1 MNKPMLSLLV
11 LLSAASTAAFAQQQ
25 DMTLQQE
32 RDQMGADLEDN
43 RQQIGR
49 DINRIRESDA
59 SQNQT
64 QGINRGG
71 VQSDAVNPQPN
82 VPGTATPLAG
92 TGLPST
98 RDNMQQPSGG
108 AGTALHPAQPRLRA
122 RQVVPMETPA
132 RAASPRRVDWE
143 QMTVTVPPDPAVA
156 VRPQVAR
163 LVVRPGNLDR
173 C

>member
-82 VPGTATPLAG
+82 VPY
-92 TGLPST
+92 
-98 RDNMQQPSGG
+98 R
-108 AGTALHPAQPRLRA
+108 HPAGRSRLAQHRTICSSPAVVPDCPCTRRNPDRA
-122 RQVVPMETPA
+122 RRGA
-132 RAASPRRVDWE
+132 NGNASPGG
-143 QMTVTVPPDPAVA
+143 VTAGWI
-156 VRPQVAR
+156 
-163 LVVRPGNLDR
+163 GNR
-173 C
+173 

>member
-71 VQSDAVNPQPN
+71 RAERCDQSAAKRSRYRQP
-82 VPGTATPLAG
+82 PGSPTAHREAE
-92 TGLPST
+92 
-98 RDNMQQPSGG
+98 
-108 AGTALHPAQPRLRA
+108 TAKATQ
-122 RQVVPMETPA
+122 
-132 RAASPRRVDWE
+132 
-143 QMTVTVPPDPAVA
+143 
-156 VRPQVAR
+156 
-163 LVVRPGNLDR
+163 G
-173 C
+173 

>member
-32 RDQMGADLEDN
+32 RDQIGADLEDN

-49 DINRIRESDA
+49 DINRIRESGA

-82 VPGTATPLAG
+82 VPGTANPPAG
-92 TGLPST
+92 TGLPSAQ
-98 RDNMQQPSGG
+98 DNMQQPSGG
-108 AGTALHPAQPRLRA
+108 AGTAPAPGATQ
-122 RQVVPMETPA
+122 TPGTPGGA
-132 RAASPRRVDWE
+132 NGNASPGG
-143 QMTVTVPPDPAVA
+143 VTPPGGLGTDD
-156 VRPQVAR
+156 
-163 LVVRPGNLDR
+163 GNGAAGSSSGGAATGGPTGGAAGQP
-173 C
+173 

>member
-71 VQSDAVNPQPN
+71 VQSDAINPQPN
-82 VPGTATPLAG
+82 VPGTANPPAG
-92 TGLPST
+92 TGLPSAQ
-98 RDNMQQPSGG
+98 DNMQQPSGG
-108 AGTALHPAQPRLRA
+108 AGTAPAPGATQ
-122 RQVVPMETPA
+122 TPGTPGGA
-132 RAASPRRVDWE
+132 NGNANQGGVTPPGGIGTGSGNGAGGASSGGAASGGATGGAAGQR
-143 QMTVTVPPDPAVA
+143 
-156 VRPQVAR
+156 
-163 LVVRPGNLDR
+163 
-173 C
+173 

>member
-59 SQNQT
+59 
-64 QGINRGG
+64 
-71 VQSDAVNPQPN
+71 
-82 VPGTATPLAG
+82 LCE
-92 TGLPST
+92 T
-98 RDNMQQPSGG
+98 R
-108 AGTALHPAQPRLRA
+108 RA
-122 RQVVPMETPA
+122 DH
-132 RAASPRRVDWE
+132 S
-143 QMTVTVPPDPAVA
+143 
-156 VRPQVAR
+156 
-163 LVVRPGNLDR
+163 
-173 C
+173 

>member
-82 VPGTATPLAG
+82 VPGTATPGRDRPAQ
-92 TGLPST
+92 
-98 RDNMQQPSGG
+98 DNMQQPSGG

-156 VRPQVAR
+156 VRHGGPTG
-163 LVVRPGNLDR
+163 VRPGNLDR

>member
-82 VPGTATPLAG
+82 VPGTANPPGRSRLAQHPG
-92 TGLPST
+92 QYAAAQWWCRDCPCT
-98 RDNMQQPSGG
+98 RRNPDSGHARWCQWKRQPGRR
-108 AGTALHPAQPRLRA
+108 HPAG
-122 RQVVPMETPA
+122 
-132 RAASPRRVDWE
+132 WI
-143 QMTVTVPPDPAVA
+143 
-156 VRPQVAR
+156 
-163 LVVRPGNLDR
+163 GNR
-173 C
+173 

>member
-11 LLSAASTAAFAQQQ
+11 LLSAASTGAFAQQQ

-82 VPGTATPLAG
+82 VPGTANPRPEPACPAPRTICSSPVVVP
-92 TGLPST
+92 GLPCT
-98 RDNMQQPSGG
+98 RRNPDPGRARWCQWKRQPGRR
-108 AGTALHPAQPRLRA
+108 HPAG
-122 RQVVPMETPA
+122 
-132 RAASPRRVDWE
+132 WI
-143 QMTVTVPPDPAVA
+143 
-156 VRPQVAR
+156 
-163 LVVRPGNLDR
+163 GNR
-173 C
+173 

>member
-82 VPGTATPLAG
+82 VPGTATPPAG
-92 TGLPST
+92 TG
-98 RDNMQQPSGG
+98 RGGSGVV
-108 AGTALHPAQPRLRA
+108 AGRA
-122 RQVVPMETPA
+122 SR
-132 RAASPRRVDWE
+132 
-143 QMTVTVPPDPAVA
+143 
-156 VRPQVAR
+156 
-163 LVVRPGNLDR
+163 
-173 C
+173 

>member
-25 DMTLQQE
+25 DMTLQHE

-82 VPGTATPLAG
+82 VPYRQPAG
-92 TGLPST
+92 
-98 RDNMQQPSGG
+98 RDRQHPGQY
-108 AGTALHPAQPRLRA
+108 AAAQWWCRTALHPAQPDSGHA
-122 RQVVPMETPA
+122 VVPMETPA
-132 RAASPRRVDWE
+132 RRRH
-143 QMTVTVPPDPAVA
+143 PAGWI
-156 VRPQVAR
+156 
-163 LVVRPGNLDR
+163 GNR
-173 C
+173 

>member
-49 DINRIRESDA
+49 DINPNPRVGCLAESDA
-59 SQNQT
+59 
-64 QGINRGG
+64 GH
-71 VQSDAVNPQPN
+71 QSRRRAERCDQSAAKRSRYRQPAGRDRLAAPGRYAAAQWWCRDCPTPDA
-82 VPGTATPLAG
+82 A
-92 TGLPST
+92 
-98 RDNMQQPSGG
+98 DSG
-108 AGTALHPAQPRLRA
+108 A

-132 RAASPRRVDWE
+132 RAASP
-143 QMTVTVPPDPAVA
+143 
-156 VRPQVAR
+156 AR
-163 LVVRPGNLDR
+163 WIGNE
-173 C
+173 